1 MTEPAFVDLPRDVEL
16 VDVVDEADRPLG
28 VLPLAEV
35 HRQGLYH
42 RSVRVA
48 VFDAAGRVYLQKRC
62 KSKDLYPGRLD
73 LSATGHVRAGESR
86 EAAALRELRE
96 ELGLVAERLRHVA
109 DVAGSPDTNF
119 EFITLY
125 TAGRLDA
132 QPQPNPAE
140 VDSGFFADR
149 SEVDYLLANYRDQLT
164 PGLVHSMEKGLL
176 FPVEGL

>member
-1 MTEPAFVDLPRDVEL
+1 MTESVRADIPRDLEL
-16 VDVVDEADRPLG
+16 VDVVDEADRPIG

-48 VFDAAGRVYLQKRC
+48 VFDRHGRVYLQKRSQ
-62 KSKDLYPGRLD
+62 SKDLYPGRLD
-73 LSATGHVRAGESR
+73 LSATGHVRAGEAR

-96 ELGLVAERLRHVA
+96 ELGLAAERLVRVT
-109 DVAGSPDTNF
+109 DLAGSPDTNF

-132 QPQPNPAE
+132 PPQPNPDE
-140 VDSGFFADR
+140 VESGFFADR
-149 SEVDYLLANYRDQLT
+149 SELDYLMANYRDQLT
-164 PGLVHSMEKGLL
+164 PGLVHSLEKGLL

>member
-1 MTEPAFVDLPRDVEL
+1 MAEPKVTIIPPDAEL
-16 VDVVDEADRPLG
+16 VDVVDEADRPIG

-48 VFDAAGRVYLQKRC
+48 VFDHAGRVYLQKR
-62 KSKDLYPGRLD
+62 SKAKELYPGRLD

-86 EAAALRELRE
+86 EAAALRELQE
-96 ELGLVAERLRHVA
+96 ELGIAAERLRHVA

-132 QPQPNPAE
+132 LPRPNPDE
-140 VDSGFFADR
+140 VESGFFADR
-149 SEVDYLLANYRDQLT
+149 SELDYLMANYRDQLT
-164 PGLVHSMEKGLL
+164 PGLVHSLEKGLL

>member
-1 MTEPAFVDLPRDVEL
+1 MTEPAFVDIPRDVEL
-16 VDVVDEADRPLG
+16 VDVVDEADRPIG

-48 VFDAAGRVYLQKRC
+48 VFDGSGRVYLQKR
-62 KSKDLYPGRLD
+62 SKAKELYPGRLD

-86 EAAALRELRE
+86 ESAALRELHE
-96 ELGLVAERLRHVA
+96 ELGLSAERLRHVA

-132 QPQPNPAE
+132 QPQPNPEE
-140 VDSGFFADR
+140 VESGFFADR

>member
-1 MTEPAFVDLPRDVEL
+1 MTEPAFVDMPRDEEL
-16 VDVVDEADRPLG
+16 VDVVDEADRPIG
-28 VLPLAEV
+28 VLSLAEA

-48 VFDAAGRVYLQKRC
+48 VFDAAGRVYLQKR
-62 KSKDLYPGRLD
+62 SKAKELYPGRLD

-96 ELGLVAERLRHVA
+96 ELGLRAERLRRVA
-109 DVAGSPDTNF
+109 EVPGSPDTNF

-140 VDSGFFADR
+140 VESGFFADR

>member
-1 MTEPAFVDLPRDVEL
+1 MGEAQDATIPPAVEL
-16 VDVVDEADRPLG
+16 VDVVDEEDRPIG
-28 VLPLAEV
+28 VLPLSEV

-48 VFDAAGRVYLQKRC
+48 IFDRAGRVYLQKRSSA
-62 KSKDLYPGRLD
+62 KELYPGRLD

-86 EAAALRELRE
+86 EAAALRELHE
-96 ELGLVAERLRHVA
+96 ELGLKAERLTHVA

-132 QPQPNPAE
+132 SPQPNPEE
-140 VDSGFFADR
+140 VESGFFADR
-149 SEVDYLLANYRDQLT
+149 SELDYLMANYRDQLT
-164 PGLVHSMEKGLL
+164 PGLVHSLEKGLL

>member
-1 MTEPAFVDLPRDVEL
+1 MGDAQETLLVPAVEL
-16 VDVVDEADRPLG
+16 VDVVDESDRPIG
-28 VLPLAEV
+28 VLPLTEV

-48 VFDAAGRVYLQKRC
+48 VFDRQGRVYLQKRSSA
-62 KSKDLYPGRLD
+62 KELYPGRLD
-73 LSATGHVRAGESR
+73 LSATGHVKAGEAR
-86 EAAALRELRE
+86 EAAALRELHE
-96 ELGLVAERLRHVA
+96 ELGLTADRLHHVA

-132 QPQPNPAE
+132 QPRPNPAE
-140 VDSGFFADR
+140 VESGFFADR
-149 SEVDYLLANYRDQLT
+149 SELDFLMTNYRDQLT
-164 PGLVHSMEKGLL
+164 PGLVHSLEKGLL